1 MDPFLTRPQIKK
13 AARNTMKGHFGTA
26 FALTWLQSIG
36 VIVLMVI
43 IGISVAIFGYLFQ
56 TDASFHA
63 SITEL
68 FKTPKV
74 SVTRNYG
81 GANSTVSFGSSLI
94 STLIATGISFS
105 SLEWLRLPKGEVI
118 ERPFVK
124 AFQGFTFKYLL
135 GVIVLYFLT
144 AIIQSIGYFL
154 LVIPGIL
161 ATYGLRI
168 VYLLYHDQ
176 GDKIGYFKLI
186 RLSWEMMR
194 GHKFDLFIFELSFFW
209 WYLGIVITGGLLGLY
224 FYPYHNL
231 AFAGFYDNLY
241 RHSDLIEQTQEEV
254 ADDDFPEY

>member
-56 TDASFHA
+56 TD
-63 SITEL
+63 
-68 FKTPKV
+68 
-74 SVTRNYG
+74 G
-81 GANSTVSFGSSLI
+81 GSNSTVSFGLSLI